1 MGRRKSNIRLSSKSA
16 AIDTSLMSA
25 TIEENGIEKERI
37 FLIVTHFPEGYGFP
51 NTEGGSGYK
60 EIDGKYYF
68 ILKDAQN
75 NEYTVREDGIVY
87 NSEGN
92 ETDYVM
98 KNDKTLFQNGE
109 EVGNA
114 LLSNSPLKAVGT
126 AHIEMIYSDDDGKTW
141 SEPEDLNPG
150 LRKNG

>member
-1 MGRRKSNIRLSSKSA
+1 NIDVGIRRKEVNGEWEEGKVILDYPGKSA

-98 KNDKTLFQNGE
+98 K
-109 EVGNA
+109 
-114 LLSNSPLKAVGT
+114 
-126 AHIEMIYSDDDGKTW
+126 
-141 SEPEDLNPG
+141 
-150 LRKNG
+150 